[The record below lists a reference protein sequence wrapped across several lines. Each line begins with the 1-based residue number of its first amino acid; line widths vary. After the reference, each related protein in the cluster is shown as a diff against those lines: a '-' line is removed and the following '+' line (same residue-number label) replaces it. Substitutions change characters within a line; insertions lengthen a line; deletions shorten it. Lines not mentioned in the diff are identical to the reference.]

1 MLDIVVAALSMV
13 LVVSGILK
21 VRDPEAT
28 TPMLRAIR
36 LPASRPVVYA
46 VAAAEILVGSIT
58 LVIGGPLAT
67 AVLAALYAVFAVVSL
82 VLLRAD
88 GEVPCGCFG
97 QRSATMSPVHVA
109 VNAVAAVAAGTAAAL
124 GAESL
129 IGAAD
134 RSAAVVAIAL
144 AAAAL
149 LAAVVV
155 ALLTGVA
162 DRLGADRS
170 SSPSALALADGPVAS
185 PAAGRGGGSGAA
197 TLAPVVGLTPA
208 GEPVEVA
215 VAGTGHVTLVAF
227 LTSGCTTCSRF
238 WDTFAIAGG
247 VTLPGT
253 GTELIIVTRGDD
265 QENPNRVRDLAPA
278 GHVVVRSSAAWRDY
292 GVTAG
297 PYFVLADGRRD
308 VILGEGAATAWD
320 DVVTLTRQAIGSA
333 GVAE

>member
-28 TPMLRAIR
+28 TPMLQAIG
-36 LPASRPVVYA
+36 LPASRPAVYA
-46 VAAAEILVGSIT
+46 VAVAEILVGSAT

-109 VNAVAAVAAGTAAAL
+109 VNAVAAVAAAAAAAL

-129 IGAAD
+129 FGAAD
-134 RSAAVVAIAL
+134 RSAAVVAVAL

-155 ALLTGVA
+155 ALLTGVV
-162 DRLGADRS
+162 DRIGADRVP
-170 SSPSALALADGPVAS
+170 SPPALVLGDGPAGP
-185 PAAGRGGGSGAA
+185 PAAGRGDGSGA
-197 TLAPVVGLTPA
+197 TSLAPVVGLTPA

-238 WDTFAIAGG
+238 WDAFAVDGG
-247 VTLPGT
+247 VTLPGP
-253 GTELIIVTRGDD
+253 GTELVIVTRGDD
-265 QENPNRVRDLAPA
+265 QENPNRVRDLAPP

-292 GVTAG
+292 DVPAG

-308 VILGEGAATAWD
+308 VVLGEGTATVWD
-320 DVVTLTRQAIGSA
+320 DVISLARQAIG
-333 GVAE
+333 